1 MKILFVTPYNPAN
14 PTYGAALRTFHVLKQ
29 LCKLHDVTVVG
40 FSATGGED
48 QLVKQIPSLKG
59 KVHFYY
65 HNRSVLKEKWNQFI
79 ALFTPY
85 SRGRRVMLSSP
96 LQKLIDSILQTQ
108 EFDVIQ
114 CEFPDMAY
122 HKFNSKALKVLDAHN
137 VEYDNTRRMVKIK
150 NKPLRRLYYQIEWK
164 KMKRDELEMAQKQ
177 DAIFTTSER
186 DKLLFDKDIPNVPK
200 FIIPNGVDLSYFSP
214 LDGEPEKH
222 TLVFV
227 GMMTYVPN
235 YDGILYFLDE
245 IFPRILSVLPDA
257 KIYIVGKNPPP
268 VISKR
273 ANENIIITGF
283 VDDVRP
289 IIQKASVYVV
299 PLRMG
304 GGTRLKIVEALSM
317 KKPIVTTSIGC
328 EGIDVVNRESVLIAD
343 DAQQFADSVIELC
356 RDRELA
362 NQLTQNGYELVYQK
376 YGWESVGY
384 KLDAAY
390 SKLNDLHTTDYEAL
404 SESGIGEQSHVVE
417 KLKT

>member
-1 MKILFVTPYNPAN
+1 MRILFVTPYNPAN
-14 PTYGAALRTFHVLKQ
+14 PTFGAALRIYHVLNQ
-29 LCKLHDVTVVG
+29 LCKFHDVTVVG
-40 FSATGGED
+40 FSIPGGEEE
-48 QLVKQIPSLKG
+48 LVRQIPALKG
-59 KVHFYY
+59 KVHFHY
-65 HNRSVLKEKWNQFI
+65 HNRSILKEKWNQFV

-85 SRGRRVMLSSP
+85 SRGRWVMSKSP
-96 LQKLIDSILQTQ
+96 LQKKIDQILKTQ
-108 EFDVIQ
+108 EFDFIQ

-122 HKFNSKALKVLDAHN
+122 HKFNSNALKVLDAHN
-137 VEYDNTRRMVKIK
+137 VEYDNTRRMAKIK

-164 KMKRDELEMAQKQ
+164 KMMRDELAMAHQQ
-177 DAIFTTSER
+177 DAILTTSVR
-186 DKLLFDKDIPNVPK
+186 DKLLFDEQTPNIPK
-200 FIIPNGVDLSYFSP
+200 FVIPNGVDLSYFKP
-214 LDGEPEKH
+214 RDVEPEKH

-235 YDGILYFLDE
+235 YDGVQYFLDE

-257 KIYIVGKNPPP
+257 KIYIVGKNPP
-268 VISKR
+268 VAISKR
-273 ANENIIITGF
+273 ANKNIIITGF

-328 EGIDVVNRESVLIAD
+328 EGIDVIHRKSVLIAD
-343 DAQQFADSVIELC
+343 EPQQFADSVIELC

-362 NQLTQNGYELVYQK
+362 NQLTKNGYELVYRN

-384 KLDAAY
+384 KLDVAY
-390 SKLNDLHTTDYEAL
+390 RQLNDSDTTNYETL
-404 SESGIGEQSHVVE
+404 SENGVGEQSHVVE
-417 KLKT
+417 KL